1 MTDSPKILIVSQSHT
16 AVDNILEGLSQ
27 NIREQTEIIRIGAD
41 KNISKEIAEKYT
53 LGAHQKYLIS
63 EIEKNVQEYMQR
75 KSALMDIYMM
85 KEKSRSGV

>member
-41 KNISKEIAEKYT
+41 KNISKKS
-53 LGAHQKYLIS
+53 QKNILW
-63 EIEKNVQEYMQR
+63 
-75 KSALMDIYMM
+75 SAT
-85 KEKSRSGV
+85 RSI